1 MMTRGELIT
10 WLQNWIII
18 HSYPMTAKDFEIYGR
33 AIRGCY
39 LISFNEDGS
48 IYNGYA
54 HYNRRNTNATWR
66 AGELIDEAI
75 REYER
80 R

>member
-1 MMTRGELIT
+1 MTIGEIIT
-10 WLQNWIII
+10 WCQNWIIVK
-18 HSYPMTAKDFEIYGR
+18 SDPTNAKDFEIYGR
-33 AIRGCY
+33 AIQGCF

-54 HYNRRNTNATWR
+54 HDNRHNTNATWR